1 MEDTPPPKKKQKSYT
16 VREKREA
23 VRLVEDVG
31 VEEAARDLQL
41 ARGTVHGWWK
51 QAEKLFSSK
60 SLKGQGRREV
70 FPDIPA
76 VVTFMKDVR
85 REEKA
90 LTTRGIM
97 SFMWAIE
104 TEWVEDYLQRKRSGI
119 LALERMVE
127 RLAIRHDFTS
137 QKPQT
142 AKKSTEEL
150 EQTRAE
156 FALDFW
162 KTHAA
167 YGPEGIYNVDET
179 AINFD
184 MPPARMWA
192 GRGRRDAARIANTS
206 KHTGSMTAVLTIQ
219 ADGKFTFLLFS

>member
-1 MEDTPPPKKKQKSYT
+1 KQKSYT

-31 VEEAARDLQL
+31 VEEAARELQL

-51 QAEKLFSSK
+51 QAEKLFSFTGHSTSK

-70 FPDIPA
+70 FPDILA
-76 VVTFMKDVR
+76 VVTFMKDVQ

-119 LALERMVE
+119 QALERVVE
-127 RLAIRHDFTS
+127 RLAVRHGFTS

-156 FALDFW
+156 FTLDYW
-162 KTHAA
+162 KTHAV
-167 YGPEGIYNVDET
+167 YGPESMYNVDET

-206 KHTGSMTAVLTIQ
+206 KHTGRMTAVLTIRT
-219 ADGKFTFLLFS
+219 DGKFSFLLFS

>member
-23 VRLVEDVG
+23 ARLVEDVG
-31 VEEAARDLQL
+31 VEEAARELQL
-41 ARGTVHGWWK
+41 ARGTVHSWWK
-51 QAEKLFSSK
+51 QAEKLFSFTGHSTAK
-60 SLKGQGRREV
+60 SLKGQGHREV
-70 FPDIPA
+70 FPDILA
-76 VVTFMKDVR
+76 VVTFMRTCGAKR
-85 REEKA
+85 RPSLHVA
-90 LTTRGIM
+90 
-97 SFMWAIE
+97 FWAIE
-104 TEWVEDYLQRKRSGI
+104 SEHG
-119 LALERMVE
+119 
-127 RLAIRHDFTS
+127 FTS

-167 YGPEGIYNVDET
+167 YGPEGMYNVDET
-179 AINFD
+179 AIHFD

-192 GRGRRDAARIANTS
+192 GRGRRDAARVANTS
-206 KHTGSMTAVLTIQ
+206 KHTGRMTAVLTIR
-219 ADGKFTFLLFS
+219 ADGKKLPILFVLRGKLGARLFASR

>member
-1 MEDTPPPKKKQKSYT
+1 PKKKQKSYT

-23 VRLVEDVG
+23 
-31 VEEAARDLQL
+31 LQL

-51 QAEKLFSSK
+51 QAEKLFSFTGHSTSK
-60 SLKGQGRREV
+60 SRKGQGRREV
-70 FPDIPA
+70 FPDILA

-85 REEKA
+85 REEKVS
-90 LTTRGIM
+90 LHG
-97 SFMWAIE
+97 
-104 TEWVEDYLQRKRSGI
+104 
-119 LALERMVE
+119 
-127 RLAIRHDFTS
+127 FTS

-142 AKKSTEEL
+142 AKNSTEEL

-167 YGPEGIYNVDET
+167 YGPEGMYNVDET

-206 KHTGSMTAVLTIQ
+206 KHTGRMTAVLTIR
-219 ADGKFTFLLFS
+219 ADGKKLPILFVLRDKLGGRIDTSKFEEYPEGHFYTV

>member
-1 MEDTPPPKKKQKSYT
+1 M
-16 VREKREA
+16 A
-23 VRLVEDVG
+23 FNRLTLCFN
-31 VEEAARDLQL
+31 LQ
-41 ARGTVHGWWK
+41 
-51 QAEKLFSSK
+51 
-60 SLKGQGRREV
+60 
-70 FPDIPA
+70 
-76 VVTFMKDVR
+76 
-85 REEKA
+85 A

-97 SFMWAIE
+97 SFMWTIE

-127 RLAIRHDFTS
+127 RLAIRHGFTS

-142 AKKSTEEL
+142 ANKSTETL

-156 FALDFW
+156 YALDFW

-167 YGPEGIYNVDET
+167 YAPEGMYNVDET

-192 GRGRRDAARIANTS
+192 GRGRRDAARIADTS
-206 KHTGSMTAVLTIQ
+206 KHTGRMTAVLTIQ
-219 ADGKFTFLLFS
+219 ADGKFPSLFTQF